1 MCVSDV
7 QRLETAC
14 DYGKLEYWF
23 SRDISLVACGKEYGK
38 PGIAGRGDLIFKSD
52 RQTDSL
58 HSVQWRNACLACN
71 QALDSD
77 LGTPPS
83 PPVVTT
89 LVNYTNDISKH

>member
-1 MCVSDV
+1 MCK
-7 QRLETAC
+7 QRLETGC
-14 DYGKLEYWF
+14 DYGKLESWF
-23 SRDISLVACGKEYGK
+23 SRNSSLAACGKEEGK
-38 PGIAGRGDLIFKSD
+38 PGTGGRGDLIFKSD
-52 RQTDSL
+52 RFDSL

-83 PPVVTT
+83 PPGVTT